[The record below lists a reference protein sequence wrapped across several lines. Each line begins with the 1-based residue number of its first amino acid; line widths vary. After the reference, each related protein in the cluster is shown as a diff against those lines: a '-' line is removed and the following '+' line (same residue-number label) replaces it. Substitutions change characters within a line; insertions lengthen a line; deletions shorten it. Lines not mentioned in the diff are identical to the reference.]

1 MSSRVDT
8 SPTPR
13 LGVTP
18 YAAGW
23 VLALLVPLAGF
34 VLLLAQPHWD
44 VHWENH
50 RTHFWLVFLVAIVN
64 TAVGLVLSEAARRRS
79 DARVFLVALAFLA
92 SAGFLALHALA
103 TPGILLAGKN
113 TGFVIA
119 TPVGLF
125 LGSCFAAASTL
136 EIGGARSLAVLR
148 HERLLRAGLLA
159 LLAGWAAWSLT
170 STPPL
175 DQPLPPRD
183 ATGPLVGFAV
193 AGGVLYAFAAWRYLE
208 LYRRRHAFL
217 LVAITVAWILLTE
230 ALIAV
235 AFARNWHATWW
246 EWHVLMS
253 AAFVLVAA
261 AVRREYRRGGSITE
275 ALGGLYL
282 EDTVA
287 RVDRAYAQALMEL
300 STEAEYGGDISS
312 RAREVAREFGLPADQ
327 VGLLERAAVELREVD
342 RLYRP
347 YVPAPLA
354 DRLRHDPGAGEL
366 GGERRVVSVLFADLQ
381 GFTSFSERAD
391 PADVIGMLN
400 SYWAVTVPVVVSDYG
415 GLIERFAGDATMV
428 LFNAGGDQP
437 DHARRAVRA
446 ALAMQSAADAAAA
459 GRPHWPRFR
468 AGVSTGPVL
477 VGNVGTREQR
487 SFAAIGDTTNVAAR
501 LQSTASPGKVVVD
514 ADTAAE
520 LGDDAMLESL
530 GELDLKG
537 RSEPVSAFVVT
548 RLR

>member
-1 MSSRVDT
+1 V
-8 SPTPR
+8 TPR
-13 LGVTP
+13 
-18 YAAGW
+18 AAGW
-23 VLALLVPLAGF
+23 AVALLVPLAGF
-34 VLLLAQPHWD
+34 VLLLARPHWD

-64 TAVGLVLSEAARRRS
+64 TVVGLVLSEAARRRS

-125 LGSCFAAASTL
+125 LGACFAALSTL

-159 LLAGWAAWSLT
+159 VLAGWAAWSLT
-170 STPPL
+170 SAPPL
-175 DQPLPPRD
+175 DRPLPPKD

-193 AGGVLYAFAAWRYLE
+193 AGGALYAFAAWRYLE
-208 LYRRRHAFL
+208 LYRRRHSFL

-253 AAFVLVAA
+253 AAFILVAA
-261 AVRREYRRGGSITE
+261 AVRREYRRGGSIAE

-287 RVDRAYAQALMEL
+287 RVDRAYAQALAEL
-300 STEAEYGGDISS
+300 SAAAAQGGDISS
-312 RAREVAREFGLPADQ
+312 RAREVAEEFALPPDQ
-327 VGLLERAAVELREVD
+327 VGLLERAAVELRDVD

-347 YVPAPLA
+347 YIPAALA
-354 DRLRHDPGAGEL
+354 DRPRRDPGAGEL

-428 LFNAGGDQP
+428 VFNAAGDQP
-437 DHARRAVRA
+437 DHARRAVGA
-446 ALAMQSAADAAAA
+446 ALAMQTAADAAAT
-459 GRPHWPRFR
+459 GRPEWPRFR
-468 AGVSTGPVL
+468 AGVSSGPVL

-501 LQSTASPGKVVVD
+501 LQAAASPGQVVVD
-514 ADTAAE
+514 ADTAAA
-520 LGDDAMLESL
+520 LGDEAVLEGL
-530 GELDLKG
+530 GELELKG
-537 RSEPVSAFVVT
+537 RSQPVRAFGLV
-548 RLR
+548 RLG